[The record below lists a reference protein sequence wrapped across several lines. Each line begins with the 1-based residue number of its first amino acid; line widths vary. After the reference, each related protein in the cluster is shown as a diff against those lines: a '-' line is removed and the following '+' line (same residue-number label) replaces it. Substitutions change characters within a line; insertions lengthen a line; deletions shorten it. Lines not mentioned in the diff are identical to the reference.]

1 MFFEKLI
8 FLQWGE
14 KCFINTHLSPSIL
27 MSKGPSF
34 RREKPLSGVSSC
46 MEEHPRSKR
55 TPSKVPGC
63 TPAFI
68 SKASAWLNWPRIAR
82 ICLLGIRPGDG
93 KKHFYYIKVFL
104 KAQDQWKGA
113 HSIISLLN
121 QYIFTNCQ
129 SHALHYIKT
138 FG

>member
-1 MFFEKLI
+1 MPSVEAEVYNNNKKCDWGGKKLKSLIRFHSDNKIDNYNRGRQKRKEK
-8 FLQWGE
+8 F
-14 KCFINTHLSPSIL
+14 K
-27 MSKGPSF
+27 K
-34 RREKPLSGVSSC
+34 
-46 MEEHPRSKR
+46 SKR

-93 KKHFYYIKVFL
+93 KKHFCYIKVFL